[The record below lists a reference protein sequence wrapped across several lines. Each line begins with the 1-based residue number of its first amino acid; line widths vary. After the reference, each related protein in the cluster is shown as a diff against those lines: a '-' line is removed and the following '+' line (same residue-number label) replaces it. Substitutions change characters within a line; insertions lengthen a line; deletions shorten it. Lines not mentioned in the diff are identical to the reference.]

1 MRLESALLPCG
12 SLACKISRTMKTTDV
27 ITYRSLVYSYISNC
41 MDALTDITQSIR
53 LKGGVDFR
61 CEFSA
66 PWGLEMQSGPV
77 ARFHIVVRGNCW
89 LKLADQPEWVPLH
102 AGDLVVLL
110 YGTGHSLVDT
120 PGSGV
125 VPAESVP
132 RPDTPGDFVSVK
144 SGGGGLPATVLCG
157 HFEFDRE
164 QDNYLLRSLPTLIHL
179 RGTETYEFEWL
190 QTVHRFIADE
200 TQRARSGAAAVIQR
214 LVEVLF
220 IQMLRTYIAKSGP
233 EAGILGAIAD
243 KQVGAALNQIHGAP
257 EQPWTVASL
266 ATEACMSRAAFAT
279 RFREMVGQ
287 TPMQYV
293 THRRLYKAAGLLVRT
308 RLSSAA
314 IAERVGY
321 ESEAAFSKAFKKLF
335 GRGPAAYRRDQHD
348 DQPLA

>member
-1 MRLESALLPCG
+1 
-12 SLACKISRTMKTTDV
+12 MKTID
-27 ITYRSLVYSYISNC
+27 ITTSKNLVHSYISNY
-41 MDALTDITQSIR
+41 MDVLTDITQTIR

-77 ARFHIVVRGNCW
+77 ARFHIIVHGNCW
-89 LKLADQPEWVPLH
+89 LKLAGRPEWIQLH

-110 YGTGHSLVDT
+110 SGTGHCLVDA
-120 PGSGV
+120 PGSNV
-125 VPAESVP
+125 VSAESVP
-132 RPDTPGDFVSVK
+132 HPDTPGDFVSVI

-179 RGTETYEFEWL
+179 RGTDTYEFEWL

-200 TQRARSGAAAVIQR
+200 TLRARSGAVAVIQR

-243 KQVGAALNQIHGAP
+243 KQVGAALNQIHRAP
-257 EQPWTVASL
+257 ERPWTVETL

-287 TPMQYV
+287 SPMQYV
-293 THRRLYKAAGLLVRT
+293 THRRLYKAAELLVRT
-308 RLSSAA
+308 QLNIAA

-321 ESEAAFSKAFKKLF
+321 ESEPALSKAFKRIF
-335 GRGPAAYRRDQHD
+335 GCGPGAYRRDRREGQA
-348 DQPLA
+348 QT

>member
-1 MRLESALLPCG
+1 M
-12 SLACKISRTMKTTDV
+12 DV
-27 ITYRSLVYSYISNC
+27 
-41 MDALTDITQSIR
+41 LTDITHTMR

-77 ARFHIVVRGNCW
+77 ARFHIIVRGNCW
-89 LKLADQPEWVPLH
+89 LKMADQPEWVPLH

-110 YGTGHSLVDT
+110 HGTGHSLVDA
-120 PGSGV
+120 PGSCV
-125 VPAESVP
+125 IPADSVP
-132 RPDTPGDFVSVK
+132 RPDTPGDFISIEA
-144 SGGGGLPATVLCG
+144 GGGGLPATVLCG

-220 IQMLRTYIAKSGP
+220 IQMLRTYVAKSGP
-233 EAGILGAIAD
+233 AAGILGAIAD
-243 KQVGAALNQIHGAP
+243 KQVGAALNHIHRAP
-257 EQPWTVASL
+257 EQSWTVATL
-266 ATEACMSRAAFAT
+266 ATEACMSRAAFAI

-293 THRRLYKAAGLLVRT
+293 TRRRMCKAAEFLTHTHLGI
-308 RLSSAA
+308 AA

-321 ESEAAFSKAFKKLF
+321 ESETAFSKAFKKIF
-335 GRGPAAYRRDQHD
+335 GCGPGAFRRGRSEDRT
-348 DQPLA
+348 LT